1 MSDQRPD
8 PEQPTTPNPVQ
19 GGAGRYDQPHP
30 FSSAAGGQG
39 ADEGEHR
46 WAEPGAPTDQPAYA
60 GAAVGGAPSTGD
72 RPGAGAPPAGTYQP
86 PIWASSAP
94 MPSQIAGTPSAG
106 PQRQSIGHRTRTLIA
121 TALLCGLIGGGV
133 GAGATLAAR
142 PDQTAAAGTTTTAV
156 TAAAP
161 VGTADVERVAAKV
174 LPSVVSIEASGPQ
187 ESGTG
192 SGIILD
198 NDGHILTNN
207 HVVVPATGGGSLK
220 VTLNDGR
227 SATATIVGRD
237 PISDLAVIKISLNN
251 LNPISWGD
259 SSSLKV
265 GQEVV
270 AIGSPLGLSGTV
282 TSGIVS
288 ALNRPVVTAIADEQ
302 QQQQQDPF
310 GQNAP
315 FTQQQ
320 QQASQTTAV
329 DAIQTDAAI
338 NPGNSGGAL
347 VDMSGRLIGINSAI
361 ATLGGSQSSS
371 QSGSIGLGFSIPAK
385 VAAPIVDQLIKSGKA
400 THAKLGAS
408 VSDSSSPDGA
418 KVSSIDSGSA
428 AAKAGLKTGDVV
440 TAVDGRAIPD
450 SDSLVAAVRSY
461 RPGDRVTL
469 TVVSGSKTDTVNVVL
484 GSD

>member
-1 MSDQRPD
+1 M
-8 PEQPTTPNPVQ
+8 
-19 GGAGRYDQPHP
+19 
-30 FSSAAGGQG
+30 
-39 ADEGEHR
+39 
-46 WAEPGAPTDQPAYA
+46 
-60 GAAVGGAPSTGD
+60 
-72 RPGAGAPPAGTYQP
+72 
-86 PIWASSAP
+86 
-94 MPSQIAGTPSAG
+94 
-106 PQRQSIGHRTRTLIA
+106 
-121 TALLCGLIGGGV
+121 
-133 GAGATLAAR
+133 
-142 PDQTAAAGTTTTAV
+142 

-174 LPSVVSIEASGPQ
+174 LPSVVSIEASGSQ

-207 HVVVPATGGGSLK
+207 HVVVPAVGGGSLK

-237 PISDLAVIKISLNN
+237 PISDLAVIKIGLTN
-251 LNPISWGD
+251 LAPISWGD

-302 QQQQQDPF
+302 QQQQQQDPF
-310 GQNAP
+310 SQNGP

-320 QQASQTTAV
+320 QQSSQTTAV

-347 VDMSGRLIGINSAI
+347 VDMAGRLVGINSAI
-361 ATLGGSQSSS
+361 ATLSGSESST

-385 VAAPIVDQLIKSGKA
+385 VAAPIVDQLIKTGKA

-408 VSDSSSPDGA
+408 VGDSSSPDGA

-428 AAKAGLKTGDVV
+428 AAKAGLKAGDVV

-461 RPGDRVTL
+461 RPGDKVTL
-469 TVVSGSKTDTVNVVL
+469 TVVSGGKTESVNVAL
-484 GSD
+484 GSDYLLEEDLPGRRTARRPISQGRFGESSAESQAARGISSEAKRLR